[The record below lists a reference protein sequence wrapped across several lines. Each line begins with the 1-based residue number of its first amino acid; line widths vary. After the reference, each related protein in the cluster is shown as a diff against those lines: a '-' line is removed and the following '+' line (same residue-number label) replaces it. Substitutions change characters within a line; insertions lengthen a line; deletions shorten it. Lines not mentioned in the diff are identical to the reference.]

1 MYWVDGVEERVG
13 DVRKRRRGRRK
24 RKRERGK
31 RGGGD
36 VWVYMCGLI

>member
-13 DVRKRRRGRRK
+13 GVRKRRRGRRK